1 MLTDISLTV
10 LFQRTFVHTRIP
22 LRRDEPNLACT
33 QDASVYNALGGEI
46 PMGERMDIY
55 SHKRKEQ
62 PQSASA
68 AVSAALLCTP
78 VGRDAEILI
87 KIAQIE
93 QLPTNPCAD
102 LPELVRRLSDN
113 TSLLLLSEEALIP
126 QQTLALKKRLEEQ
139 EPWSDIPIIV
149 FSTGGPIDSP
159 LTARFVK
166 TMDKL
171 GNITI
176 VERPTRPAIVR
187 SALRVAL
194 NARQRQFQVRD
205 LLAREKESIEE
216 LNAAMYS
223 LRESEKAASLLVSI
237 VNSSADAII
246 SKDLSGFISSWNQG
260 AEHLFGY
267 TASEAVGQP
276 ITLIIP
282 QDRLEEEPRI
292 LDRIRRG
299 ELIEHFETVR
309 LHKSGARL
317 DISLTMSPIRETSGK
332 IVGASKVARDIS
344 ARKQAEEAL
353 RQSEA
358 RLRNLADRLETDVQA
373 RTAELQQRNTEV
385 LQQSDELRDLSVRLM
400 AAQDQERRHIARELH
415 DSAGQTLTALSMNL
429 ARLAQGVKSRAP
441 DLDSEVNQSQEL
453 VQRLNH
459 DIRTTSY
466 LLHPPLLDE
475 AGLATAIQVYCQ
487 GLGDRGGPEIAVSV
501 PEQMRNLPA
510 ALELVIFR
518 VIQECLTNVIR
529 HSESKTASV
538 KLQIDAD
545 RVAVEVQDFG
555 KGMSPERLAS
565 LQAQGSGVGIRGM
578 RERIRQFGGQMKIS
592 SSQSGT
598 MVQISMPVPDG
609 QAAGSK

>member
-1 MLTDISLTV
+1 M
-10 LFQRTFVHTRIP
+10 
-22 LRRDEPNLACT
+22 E
-33 QDASVYNALGGEI
+33 
-46 PMGERMDIY
+46 IY
-55 SHKRKEQ
+55 SDKREDKATGSGSVM
-62 PQSASA
+62 P
-68 AVSAALLCTP
+68 SAALLCTP
-78 VGRDAEILI
+78 VGKDAEILV
-87 KIAQIE
+87 KLAKIE

-102 LPELVRRLSDN
+102 LPELVGRLSDD
-113 TSLLLLSEEALIP
+113 TLILLLSEEALIP

-139 EPWSDIPIIV
+139 EPWSDMPIIV

-176 VERPTRPAIVR
+176 VERPTRPVIVR

-194 NARQRQFQVRD
+194 NARRRQFQVRD

-216 LNAAMYS
+216 LNAVMCS
-223 LRESEKAASLLVSI
+223 LRESEKAARLLASI
-237 VNSSADAII
+237 VNSSTDAII
-246 SKDLSGFISSWNQG
+246 SKNLDGIIISSWNQG
-260 AEHLFGY
+260 AERLFGY
-267 TASEAVGQP
+267 TANEAIGQP

-282 QDRLEEEPRI
+282 EERLEEEPRI

-299 ELIEHFETVR
+299 ELLDHFETVR
-309 LHKSGARL
+309 LHKSGAPL
-317 DISLTMSPIRETSGK
+317 DISLTISPIRETSGK

-344 ARKQAEEAL
+344 AHKRAEEAL

-358 RLRNLADRLETDVQA
+358 RLRNLAERLEAEVQA

-385 LQQSDELRDLSVRLM
+385 LRQSDELRDLSVRLM

-415 DSAGQTLTALSMNL
+415 DSAGQTLTTLSMNL
-429 ARLAQGVKSRAP
+429 ARLAKGVKSRAP
-441 DLDSEVNQSQEL
+441 DLDSDVNQSQEL
-453 VQRLNH
+453 VQQLNH

-487 GLGDRGGPEIAVSV
+487 GLTGRGGPEIAVGV
-501 PEQMRNLPA
+501 PEQMQNLPS

-538 KLQIDAD
+538 KLQIDAHL
-545 RVAVEVQDFG
+545 VVVEVQDFG
-555 KGMSPERLAS
+555 KGILPERLAS

-578 RERIRQFGGQMKIS
+578 RERIRQCGGQMKIS

-598 MVQISMPVPDG
+598 MVQISIPVPDG